1 MSRSI
6 EALAIAPHGKRDET
20 PSALVGNIVLGK
32 DILELLSTAM
42 YVDPRTL
49 YREYVQN
56 AADGIDGAVAAGLFG
71 PGVRGRV
78 DIQIDPV
85 EREICVRDNGIGIP
99 ASDTSRI
106 LTALGASTKR
116 GSRARGFRGVGRLAG
131 VGFCQY
137 LTFRTR
143 ARGEILVSEVRWDCR
158 RLKTILRDAHY
169 AGDLQSVMREV
180 VTLRDLHEPDA
191 PPHFFEV
198 RLEKV
203 VRIKNDVL
211 LNTGEVSSYLS
222 QVGPVPMPAAFAFTQ
237 EIEEHL
243 RPLIAPPRFD
253 VFLNG
258 SAGPIVRPFEDEFIV
273 SGKKTDRFTELQ
285 TLTLPAID
293 GGTAAVGWLLHHG
306 YTGALRRAPHIRGL
320 RARVGDV
327 QVGGSDI
334 FMHVFPEERF
344 ASWTVGEIHVLDPR
358 IVPNG
363 RRDDFE
369 QNGALF
375 HIVNQLAPIARDIAR
390 RCRVSS
396 RVRNQMKQFAGRDQK
411 IGELLDVLQQGA
423 LNRTAAQ
430 GLNKQVGA
438 LVAQLEQAA
447 QAEFIPP
454 GDRHLLQHRAA
465 ILRRRFEQLRAAP
478 VGNELLRQLPPHRRA
493 PYAEVFQLIYE
504 CSGNH
509 RNAKTLID
517 RIASRILGTHVP
529 KRRKGSPARGRRR
542 GKRQ

>member
-1 MSRSI
+1 M
-6 EALAIAPHGKRDET
+6 EAIAITPRAKGDEGL
-20 PSALVGNIVLGK
+20 SALVGNIVFGK

-56 AADGIDGAVAAGLFG
+56 AADSIDEAIAAGLLG

-78 DIQIDPV
+78 DIRIDPV
-85 EREICVRDNGIGIP
+85 EREICITDNGIGIP
-99 ASDTSRI
+99 AEDTSRI

-116 GSRARGFRGVGRLAG
+116 GTRARGFRGVGRLAG
-131 VGFCQY
+131 VGVCQY

-143 ARGEILVSEVRWDCR
+143 ARGEPLVSEVRWDCR

-169 AGDLQSVMREV
+169 AGDLQSVMHEV
-180 VTLRDLHEPDA
+180 VTLREVHEPDA

-203 VRIKNDVL
+203 MRIKNDVL
-211 LNTGEVSSYLS
+211 LNTDEVSTYLS
-222 QVGPVPMPAAFAFTQ
+222 EVGPVPMPAEFAFTRR
-237 EIEEHL
+237 IEDHL
-243 RPLIAPPRFD
+243 RPFVMPPRFD
-253 VFLNG
+253 VVVNG
-258 SAGPIVRPFEDEFIV
+258 SSAPIVRPLTNQFIV
-273 SGKKTDRFTELQ
+273 SGNKTDRFTELQ

-306 YTGALRRAPHIRGL
+306 YTGALRRAPHLRGL

-327 QVGGSDI
+327 QVGGANI
-334 FMHVFPEERF
+334 FIHVFPEDRF
-344 ASWTVGEIHVLDPR
+344 VSWTVGEIHILDPR

-369 QNGALF
+369 QNAALF

-396 RVRNQMKQFAGRDQK
+396 RLRNQMKQFAGRDQK

-454 GDRHLLQHRAA
+454 GDRQLLQHRAA

-478 VGNELLRQLPPHRRA
+478 IGNELLRQLPPHRRA

-542 GKRQ
+542 RKRQ